1 MRSILLVA
9 LLALLSAPAAARA
22 QAPFQLAFFPPAQL
36 VPEDQAVSGVR
47 LSLYGRNAAMSGF
60 DLGVV
65 THTTGNASAL
75 QVAAVNLVEGD
86 FLGAQLGW
94 GLGGA
99 LANITR
105 GHMQG
110 AQVGLYNGAGTGEG
124 VQFGFI
130 NHTEGRMQGFQL
142 SFVNIADDMYGL
154 QVGLV
159 NIIRSKER
167 FPVLPLVNWKF
178 D

>member
-1 MRSILLVA
+1 MRSRYLVA
-9 LLALLSAPAAARA
+9 LLALLAAPAAARA
-22 QAPFQLAFFPPAQL
+22 QAPIQIAFFPPAQL
-36 VPEDQAVSGVR
+36 VPEDQAVSGFR
-47 LSLYGRNAAMSGF
+47 LSVYGRNAAMSGL
-60 DLGVV
+60 DLGLV

-75 QVAAVNLVEGD
+75 QVAVVTVVEGD
-86 FLGAQLGW
+86 FLGVQLGW

-99 LANITR
+99 LANITL

-110 AQVGLYNGAGTGEG
+110 FQLGLYNGAGSAEG
-124 VQFGFI
+124 MQWGLV
-130 NHTEGRMQGFQL
+130 NNTEGRMQGFQL
-142 SFVNIADDMYGL
+142 SLVNIAEDFYGV

-159 NIIRSKER
+159 NIIRSKDR